1 MSMSSST
8 VTGQGLSEGQQLREL
23 VSYISQALV
32 DKPTEVSVNL
42 LEGESAI
49 VLELRVDPE
58 DIGKV
63 IGKGGQTAKSLRKLL
78 SAAAT
83 KLRKKAM
90 LQIVE

>member
-1 MSMSSST
+1 MSSST

-23 VSYISQALV
+23 VSYISRALV
-32 DKPTEVSVNL
+32 DKPEEVSVNL

>member
-1 MSMSSST
+1 MSSPAT
-8 VTGQGLSEGQQLREL
+8 APAPTEGQQLREL
-23 VSYISQALV
+23 VCYISKALV
-32 DKPTEVSVNL
+32 DKPDDVAVNL

-49 VLELRVDPE
+49 ILELRVDAE

-83 KLRKKAM
+83 KLKKKAM

>member
-1 MSMSSST
+1 M
-8 VTGQGLSEGQQLREL
+8 TGQGLSEGQQLREL
-23 VSYISQALV
+23 VSYISRALV
-32 DKPTEVSVNL
+32 DKPEEVSVNL

>member
-1 MSMSSST
+1 MVMSD
-8 VTGQGLSEGQQLREL
+8 VSELTLTEGNQLREL
-23 VSYISQALV
+23 VSYISKALV
-32 DKPTEVSVNL
+32 DKPDAVAVNL

-49 VLELRVDPE
+49 ILELRVDSD

>member
-1 MSMSSST
+1 MSMSST

-23 VSYISQALV
+23 VSYISRALV
-32 DKPTEVSVNL
+32 DKPEDVSVNL

-49 VLELRVDPE
+49 VLELHVDPE